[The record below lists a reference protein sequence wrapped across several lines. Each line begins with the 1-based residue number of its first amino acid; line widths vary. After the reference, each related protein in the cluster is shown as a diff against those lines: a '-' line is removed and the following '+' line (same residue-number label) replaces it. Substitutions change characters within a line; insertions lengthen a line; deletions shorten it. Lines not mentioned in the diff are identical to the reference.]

1 MALSLVY
8 SMRTEL
14 SGAEQ
19 VDPVTASVIGHARS
33 SASASARPTSQRL
46 AADTATNWVA
56 RGVFTARELN

>member
-19 VDPVTASVIGHARS
+19 VDPVTASVIGHTRS

-56 RGVFTARELN
+56 